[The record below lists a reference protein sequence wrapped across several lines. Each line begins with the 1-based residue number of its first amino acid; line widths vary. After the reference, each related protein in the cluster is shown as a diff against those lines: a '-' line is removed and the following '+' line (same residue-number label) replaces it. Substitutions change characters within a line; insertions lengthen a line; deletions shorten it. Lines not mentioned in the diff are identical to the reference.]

1 MKSKRLLSKTLR
13 ANVENVLK
21 RRAIPYIV
29 VEENDAL
36 YCLSDL
42 SGADFHKIIVRAKM
56 EKETEEIKSEIP
68 FISKMELN
76 DWQVLEEIGEV
87 HLIHE

>member
-21 RRAIPYIV
+21 RRAIPYTV

-36 YCLSDL
+36 
-42 SGADFHKIIVRAKM
+42 
-56 EKETEEIKSEIP
+56 
-68 FISKMELN
+68 
-76 DWQVLEEIGEV
+76 
-87 HLIHE
+87 